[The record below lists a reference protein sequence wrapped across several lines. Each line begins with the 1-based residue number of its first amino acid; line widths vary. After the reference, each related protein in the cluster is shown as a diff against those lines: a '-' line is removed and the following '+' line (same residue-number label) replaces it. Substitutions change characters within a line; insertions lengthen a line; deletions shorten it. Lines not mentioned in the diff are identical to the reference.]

1 MDVGH
6 GRLLLDAA
14 VSRADC
20 SVVGPCSIASP
31 ALGGGAARGSGSA
44 VRCKD
49 SISRFLSWRSL
60 CSSFVAGPD
69 HHSVNSTF
77 VC

>member
-20 SVVGPCSIASP
+20 SIVGACSIASP
-31 ALGGGAARGSGSA
+31 ALGGDAARGNGSA

-49 SISRFLSWRSL
+49 SISRFLSWRSP
-60 CSSFVAGPD
+60 CSSFVAGAD
-69 HHSVNSTF
+69 RHSINSTF